1 MHPELFSVPDNIP
14 WLGGVRVT
22 TYGFCMMVGFLTAV
36 WFAMKRASRVKADAD
51 EVLNLAMIALFA
63 GVAGARAFF
72 VVHYWRSEFADHPN
86 PLFAALDLREG
97 GLEFLGGFLGAAVAL
112 VAYIKIRKL
121 SIRMYLDILAPAV
134 MLGLAFGRIGCFFNG
149 CCFGGVCTLPDSDQ
163 ARYPWAV
170 QFPFAGAAE
179 FRQWED
185 RQVTLPA
192 ELIPTFKQR
201 LESRPIRAEL
211 LSMSP
216 ERLYGPSRAVR
227 LKAKELKDAQQAK
240 LEPEALAQIGTELD
254 EIKGVFEAHELKH
267 HTYMLAAAQA
277 FPSRIHPERGTSIS
291 ELQRL
296 AQRASSLPVHPT
308 QIYSSINAFI
318 LYFVLVAIFY
328 VRKRHGLV
336 IGLVFVLYPIS
347 RTLMEI
353 IRTDNPHHAGGFT
366 ASQLVSAAMFAAGL
380 IYLFILYR
388 YMPIRSPYAVAFV
401 PPEEER

>member
-1 MHPELFSVPDNIP
+1 MHPELFSFPDGIP
-14 WLGGVRVT
+14 WLGGTRIT

-36 WFAMKRASRVKADAD
+36 WFAMKRATKVKADAD

-63 GVAGARAFF
+63 GVAGARVFF
-72 VVHYWRSEFADHPN
+72 VVHYWRSDFADHPN
-86 PLFAALDLREG
+86 PLFAAVDLREG

-112 VAYIKIRKL
+112 VAYMKIKKL
-121 SIRMYLDILAPAV
+121 STRMYLDILAPAV

-163 ARYPWAV
+163 PRHFWAV
-170 QFPFAGAAE
+170 QFPFGGAAE
-179 FRQWED
+179 VRQWED

-192 ELIPTFKQR
+192 ELIPTNKGW
-201 LESRPIRAEL
+201 LEARPIRAAL

-216 ERLYGPSRAVR
+216 ERLYGPRRDLR
-227 LKAKELKDAQQAK
+227 LKAKELEDAKGAK
-240 LEPEALAQIGTELD
+240 LEPEQLARIGTELD
-254 EIKGVFEAHELKH
+254 ALKEALKAH
-267 HTYMLAAAQA
+267 RTKYAVALLNSAQA
-277 FPSRIHPERGTSIS
+277 YPSRTHPERVSSIS
-291 ELQRL
+291 ELQQL
-296 AQRASSLPVHPT
+296 AWRASSLPVHPT
-308 QIYSSINAFI
+308 QLYSSINALI

-353 IRTDNPHHAGGFT
+353 IRTDNPHHAGGLT

-380 IYLFILYR
+380 IYIFILYR
-388 YMPIRSPYAVAFV
+388 HMPIRSPYAVAFV
-401 PPEEER
+401 PPEDEG